1 VEQASVRVHTI
12 VGLKTF
18 LGHRVT
24 RPRQTAD
31 FKIFQHLEPFTISNT
46 RPKCA
51 EQTVPTAQTAPQ
63 LPTYVLE
70 VLFF

>member
-31 FKIFQHLEPFTISNT
+31 FKIFQHLEPFHHFKHQT
-46 RPKCA
+46 KCA

-70 VLFF
+70 VPFF